1 MEIILAGDMGF
12 CLGVRRA
19 VEMAE
24 RAAAEPGELAS
35 LGSIV
40 HNQQV
45 VDRLAALGVQV
56 IHDADEARD
65 RAVVVP
71 SHGASPAV
79 LAEIAR
85 LGLRAIDATCP
96 IVTRSQRWA
105 KRLADEGYG
114 IVIFGNPDH
123 PEVRGVLGW
132 AAGKGMAFPD
142 EAALEAL
149 TKPLPSR
156 IAVLAQTTQTAERF
170 ASFVLRLVDVHLK
183 DARELR
189 VINTLCDA
197 TSVKQAAAR
206 ELARRVDL
214 VIVVGGRESANT
226 RHLAEVVRAE
236 GAETHQ
242 VETAEQIEAA
252 WLQGRARIGV
262 TAGASTPDAAIEAVV
277 ARLRELA

>member
-1 MEIILAGDMGF
+1 
-12 CLGVRRA
+12 
-19 VEMAE
+19 MAE
-24 RAAAEPGELAS
+24 RAAAESGELAS

-85 LGLRAIDATCP
+85 LELRAIDATCP

-105 KRLADEGYG
+105 KRLAGEGYTV
-114 IVIFGNPDH
+114 VIFGNPDH
-123 PEVRGVLGW
+123 PEVKGVLGW
-132 AAGKGMAFPD
+132 AAAKGMAFPD

-149 TKPLPSR
+149 IKPLPPR
-156 IAVLAQTTQTAERF
+156 IAVLAQTTQTADRF
-170 ASFVLRLVDVHLK
+170 ASFVQRLVDVHLK

-197 TSVKQAAAR
+197 TSGKQAAAR
-206 ELARRVDL
+206 ELARHVDL

-226 RHLAEVVRAE
+226 RHLAEVARAE
-236 GAETHQ
+236 GVETHQ
-242 VETAEQIEAA
+242 VEMAEQIEGE
-252 WLQGRARIGV
+252 WLRGRARVGV
-262 TAGASTPDAAIEAVV
+262 TAGASTPDEAIEAVV